1 MASAW
6 QRAIATA
13 KVILTVT
20 SSASASEH
28 EASEYIRRTLKYQD
42 RQRLEEQLRRDG
54 DTDAALWVSRN
65 S

>member
-13 KVILTVT
+13 KLIATVA
-20 SSASASEH
+20 SSASGSEH
-28 EASEYIRRTLKYQD
+28 EASEDVRRVLSYQD
-42 RQRLEEQLRRDG
+42 RQRLEERLRRERDEE
-54 DTDAALWVSRN
+54 AALWVSRN

>member
-13 KVILTVT
+13 KLFLTVA

-28 EASEYIRRTLKYQD
+28 EASEYVRNVLNYQE
-42 RQRLEEQLRRDG
+42 RQRLEERLRQEQDI
-54 DTDAALWVSRN
+54 DAAAWFSQN

>member
-13 KVILTVT
+13 KLFLTVA
-20 SSASASEH
+20 SSASASEN
-28 EASEYIRRTLKYQD
+28 EATEYIRRTLSYHD
-42 RQRLEEQLRRDG
+42 RQRLEERLRREG
-54 DTDAALWVSRN
+54 DADAAAWVSRN